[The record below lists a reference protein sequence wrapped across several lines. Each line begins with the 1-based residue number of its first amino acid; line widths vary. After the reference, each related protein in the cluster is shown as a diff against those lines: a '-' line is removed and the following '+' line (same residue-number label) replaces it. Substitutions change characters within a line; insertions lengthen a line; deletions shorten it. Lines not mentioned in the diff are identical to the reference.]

1 MSVTRRDVLV
11 VDLPKKFSTC
21 RELSHGC
28 EKKYLQIAFLCD
40 DLRVV
45 VFFPRNY
52 SMPLI
57 VIDPKNLI
65 SFIESP
71 NESVVKS

>member
-1 MSVTRRDVLV
+1 MSVTRLTVVV
-11 VDLPKKFSTC
+11 VDLPKKFSTW
-21 RELSHGC
+21 RELAHGC

-40 DLRVV
+40 DLRMV
-45 VFFPRNY
+45 VFSRNY

-65 SFIESP
+65 SFIELP